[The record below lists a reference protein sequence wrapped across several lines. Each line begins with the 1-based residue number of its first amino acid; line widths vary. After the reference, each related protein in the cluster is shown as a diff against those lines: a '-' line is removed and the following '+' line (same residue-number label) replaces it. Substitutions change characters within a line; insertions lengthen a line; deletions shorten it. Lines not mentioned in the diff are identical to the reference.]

1 MEQVFRMRTITLED
15 LSSMVE
21 LFNHYETNVFGEV
34 QTSEEEIHVMLT
46 SLSEVDRIGLF
57 LEGDLVAI
65 SILTEKDHRLP
76 ALILAEPNEQM
87 ERYITVLAKELID
100 SAKKKK
106 DQLDDRKTIILSA
119 NLGAEKRA
127 FEKCGFTP
135 TRFWYQMKKNLENIS
150 DLPLP
155 STYKLT
161 SFDPESE
168 VNILHEVFEEVFADH
183 FDYHPSS
190 IEEFQKRFHKPSF
203 DPSLWY
209 LLRQEDRVVGF
220 VFCSVND
227 ETKLGE
233 ITHLG
238 IRRNWRRKG
247 LAHYLLNHA
256 CAVLKEHGMDTAAL
270 SVDSE
275 SHTDAAIVYQKA
287 GMYVYRGFTRYDLPI

>member
-1 MEQVFRMRTITLED
+1 MEHVFSMRTITLED
-15 LSSMVE
+15 RSSMVE
-21 LFNHYETNVFGEV
+21 LFNHYETKVFGEV
-34 QTSEEEIHVMLT
+34 QTSEEEIHEMLT
-46 SLSEVDRIGLF
+46 SLSEGDRIGLF
-57 LEGDLVAI
+57 LGGDLVAI

-76 ALILAEPNEQM
+76 ALILAEPAEQM
-87 ERYITVLAKELID
+87 ERYITMLAKELIV

-106 DQLDDRKTIILSA
+106 EKMGDRKTIILSA
-119 NLGAEKRA
+119 NLDREKRA

-135 TRFWYQMKKNLENIS
+135 TRFWYQMKKDLETIS
-150 DLPLP
+150 DLSLP
-155 STYKLT
+155 STYQLT
-161 SFDPESE
+161 SFHPEFE
-168 VNILHEVFEEVFADH
+168 AEILHDVFEEVFADH

-209 LLRQEDRVVGF
+209 LLRQEDHVVGF

-270 SVDSE
+270 SVDSD

-287 GMYVYRGFTRYDLPI
+287 GMYIYRGFTRYDLPL